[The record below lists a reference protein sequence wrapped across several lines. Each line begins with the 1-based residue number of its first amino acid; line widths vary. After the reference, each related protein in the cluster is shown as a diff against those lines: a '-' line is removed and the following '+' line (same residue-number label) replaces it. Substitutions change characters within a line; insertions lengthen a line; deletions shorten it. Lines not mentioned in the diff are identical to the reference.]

1 MKLTANG
8 RGIHKNIIETYRGG
22 GDRKN
27 ITETYKG
34 GRDHKNTTET
44 YGGEIIRIQQS
55 LKGRGS

>member
-8 RGIHKNIIETYRGG
+8 RIHKNIIETYRGG

-34 GRDHKNTTET
+34 GGDHKNTTET

>member
-8 RGIHKNIIETYRGG
+8 RGNKNIIETYRGG
-22 GDRKN
+22 GDHKN

-34 GRDHKNTTET
+34 GDDKNTTET
-44 YGGEIIRIQQS
+44 YGGEIIKIQQS